1 MYLTP
6 LQIMNLISALLQL
19 KPFNAGKV
27 VFVISSNTVFG
38 GIEFVGLG
46 HRKNEKSETRLVT
59 SACCNVGFRTVTN
72 TVRPTFCSTAYN
84 VIDYIQVHLAIL
96 VVLWRILKRIILT
109 GKTVSRN
116 ETIKNHASK
125 SKFHL
130 YHVFLYDRVLTIKI
144 TEYIWSTFIWHPKIF
159 NSLYDT
165 GLLPTKPTERH
176 AFLLIIFGNS
186 HCYIAFYL
194 CNSSSVA
201 ISSNRKKSEN
211 KLNRVWKIWL
221 KFMGV

>member
-1 MYLTP
+1 M
-6 LQIMNLISALLQL
+6 
-19 KPFNAGKV
+19 
-27 VFVISSNTVFG
+27 
-38 GIEFVGLG
+38 
-46 HRKNEKSETRLVT
+46 
-59 SACCNVGFRTVTN
+59 
-72 TVRPTFCSTAYN
+72 
-84 VIDYIQVHLAIL
+84 
-96 VVLWRILKRIILT
+96 KRIILT

-221 KFMGV
+221 KFMGVYGHIFLSRCWFYRTFSCNINWPMMQNYHKRGIVYVPMFWSLNGNAIPVICLQIFLAFFHGNFFLKSITIFKIKISTSLISG